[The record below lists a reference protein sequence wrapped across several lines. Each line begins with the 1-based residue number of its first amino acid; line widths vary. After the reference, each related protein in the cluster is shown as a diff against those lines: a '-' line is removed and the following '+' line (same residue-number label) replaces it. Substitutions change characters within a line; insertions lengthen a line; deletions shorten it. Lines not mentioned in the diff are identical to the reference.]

1 MEYILG
7 KKAPGPCI
15 FCAFPSS
22 QNRRDD
28 LVLCVQKHAF
38 VCLNRYPFAA
48 GHLLVVPRSHVARL
62 ADLDDEVAD
71 ALFRLLRTTTSRLD
85 AALSP
90 EGINLGFNL
99 GLAAGAGI
107 AEHLHAHVVPRWVGD
122 ANFMPVLA
130 DMRIMPEYL
139 ATTYDKLLPSFV
151 DLDEP

>member
-1 MEYILG
+1 MEYIRG
-7 KKAPGPCI
+7 QKPPGCI
-15 FCAFPSS
+15 FCAFHTS
-22 QNRRDD
+22 QHRRDD

-48 GHLLVVPRSHVARL
+48 GHLLVVPKEHVARL
-62 ADLDDEVAD
+62 ADLEDEVAD
-71 ALFRLLRTTTSRLD
+71 AFFRLLRTTVARLD

-90 EGINLGFNL
+90 QGVNVGLNL

-122 ANFMPVLA
+122 SNFMPVLA
-130 DMRIMPEYL
+130 DVRIMPEHL
-139 ATTYDKLLPSFV
+139 ATTYDKLLPRFA